1 MEHSIH
7 LVCHNSAKK
16 LTLFD
21 PVGACRI
28 TRLLANIRRILDE
41 HGRQHAPKS
50 SSSARVDEDF
60 WYMRGRY
67 KLCTTND
74 EPDNEEGWPY
84 SSIFHTRS
92 ENAIPLNASLSKMAS
107 NATYDQT
114 KVENLK
120 SLLFKDWHDSWT
132 EFINLRTNRCPSG
145 VGEKRKRG
153 QCDCCLCW
161 YKRCNHYG
169 AIKGLSKKS
178 LAYYRAVCP
187 MCVMTVSPSCSQF
200 WNCCIVRLHFGK
212 KFSSLCEAEAFACG
226 CHHVKY
232 EKSFIDFC
240 LEGNIY
246 ENSR

>member
-7 LVCHNSAKK
+7 LVCHNSGKK

-28 TRLLANIRRILDE
+28 TRLLANIQRILDE

-50 SSSARVDEDF
+50 CSSVRLDEDF

-74 EPDNEEGWPY
+74 EPDDEGWPY
-84 SSIFHTRS
+84 SSMFHTRS
-92 ENAIPLNASLSKMAS
+92 ENAIPLNASLSKTAS
-107 NATYDQT
+107 NTTYDQT

-120 SLLFKDWHDSWT
+120 SMLFKDCHDSRT
-132 EFINLRTNRCPSG
+132 EFINLRTNGHLSG

-153 QCDCCLCW
+153 QCDCCSCW
-161 YKRCNHYG
+161 YKWCNHHG
-169 AIKGLSKKS
+169 DIKGLSKKS
-178 LAYYRAVCP
+178 LAYYRAICP

-200 WNCCIVRLHFGK
+200 WNCCIV
-212 KFSSLCEAEAFACG
+212 
-226 CHHVKY
+226 
-232 EKSFIDFC
+232 
-240 LEGNIY
+240 
-246 ENSR
+246 

>member
-1 MEHSIH
+1 M
-7 LVCHNSAKK
+7 
-16 LTLFD
+16 
-21 PVGACRI
+21 
-28 TRLLANIRRILDE
+28 
-41 HGRQHAPKS
+41 
-50 SSSARVDEDF
+50 DEDF

-74 EPDNEEGWPY
+74 EPNDEGWPY

-92 ENAIPLNASLSKMAS
+92 ENAIPLNASLSKTVS

-120 SLLFKDWHDSWT
+120 SMLFKDCCDSWT
-132 EFINLRTNRCPSG
+132 EFINLHMNGRLSG
-145 VGEKRKRG
+145 VGEKRKQG
-153 QCDCCLCW
+153 QCNDCCSCW
-161 YKRCNHYG
+161 YKQCNHYG
-169 AIKGLSKKS
+169 DIKGLSKES
-178 LAYYRAVCP
+178 LAFYRAVCP

-200 WNCCIVRLHFGK
+200 WNFCIVRLRFGK

-240 LEGNIY
+240 IEGNIY
-246 ENSR
+246 ENSQ